1 LLVELRRRVAVQ
13 PAVEDDAAEA
23 KDDAEVSGDTD
34 RRAKRGVA
42 GQEAFP
48 FPPVPLVGGDM
59 NSPR

>member
-1 LLVELRRRVAVQ
+1 
-13 PAVEDDAAEA
+13 VEDDAAEA

-48 FPPVPLVGGDM
+48 PVPLVGGDM